1 MFLTKAGNQQQS
13 QNFYDR
19 QDGLVGCCLKT
30 NAQIFAKTKTSE
42 HNFKCFW
49 QKLKPDTAFLYLKV
63 LWWWNM
69 HRCTDGTCCYISS
82 KPREQPCHHPRWPEA
97 TQGDRRPPARET
109 SDNVVTEGYTFW
121 LFSVQYQNHALCS
134 QNEQLY
140 KFYDDGICLAV
151 VCHIFSVPMV
161 HVVIFLSNPE
171 NSHQSQV
178 AGSHPAG
185 PPTCETSD
193 YVSNRKLHIFGC
205 SL

>member
-1 MFLTKAGNQQQS
+1 MFLTKAGKQQQS

-19 QDGLVGCCLKT
+19 QYGLVGCCLKT

-121 LFSVQYQNHALCS
+121 LFSVQYQNHARETSDILI
-134 QNEQLY
+134 L
-140 KFYDDGICLAV
+140 KFYDGGICIAV
-151 VCHIFSVPMV
+151 ACLIFTVPMV
-161 HVVIFLSNPE
+161 HAIIFFFYKPRE
-171 NSHQSQV
+171 QPQIP
-178 AGSHPAG
+178 GGRKPPRGTEG
-185 PPTCETSD
+185 PQLAE
-193 YVSNRKLHIFGC
+193 RAIM
-205 SL
+205 

>member
-1 MFLTKAGNQQQS
+1 MFLTKAGKQQQS

-19 QDGLVGCCLKT
+19 QYGLVGCCLKT

-82 KPREQPCHHPRWPEA
+82 KPREQPCHHPRWPGA

-121 LFSVQYQNHALCS
+121 LFSVQNQNHALCS
-134 QNEQLY
+134 RNERPRAWTS
-140 KFYDDGICLAV
+140 FTTC
-151 VCHIFSVPMV
+151 
-161 HVVIFLSNPE
+161 
-171 NSHQSQV
+171 
-178 AGSHPAG
+178 
-185 PPTCETSD
+185 PTITIVTKDSKISSFCATSE
-193 YVSNRKLHIFGC
+193 RK
-205 SL
+205 

>member
-1 MFLTKAGNQQQS
+1 MFLTKAGKQQQS

-19 QDGLVGCCLKT
+19 QYGLVGCCLKT

-121 LFSVQYQNHALCS
+121 LFSVQKSLKHLRMSLLLMLVLPRLNGLWMNRFLLFYSLYMFQALLPFSTFLTWISKSRTC
-134 QNEQLY
+134 QL
-140 KFYDDGICLAV
+140 KIKL
-151 VCHIFSVPMV
+151 FSHSANLV
-161 HVVIFLSNPE
+161 
-171 NSHQSQV
+171 
-178 AGSHPAG
+178 
-185 PPTCETSD
+185 
-193 YVSNRKLHIFGC
+193 
-205 SL
+205 